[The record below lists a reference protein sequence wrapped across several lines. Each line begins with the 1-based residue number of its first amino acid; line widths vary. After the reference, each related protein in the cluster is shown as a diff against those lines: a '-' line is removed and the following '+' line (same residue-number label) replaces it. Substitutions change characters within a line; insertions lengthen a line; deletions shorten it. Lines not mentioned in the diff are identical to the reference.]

1 MLKSRRGTMRL
12 TLAKAKNPP
21 MVRLVPRSLSRSVV
35 LPVILSVILS
45 VIPKPLPAAAADPA
59 DVAILR
65 IEDRRGPIVELLPF
79 LQDRRPEV
87 RARAALAAGRIGQS
101 GGVPLLAPLL
111 ADADTTVRRWVAFAL
126 GEIEDSTAGLALSAH
141 LATASEPDP
150 VTRSLC
156 LEGLGKLR
164 QGPELVASALT
175 DPDPSVVTAALYA
188 AWRVPGAAPLDA
200 ALRLAGSPGTGVRR
214 AAAYCL
220 MRLAGPRPTGR
231 TPVPDTSTPTGVD
244 RARLASGLLGLARD
258 PDPMVRVHA
267 ARGLGAMVE
276 PEITRALR
284 SLIDDPDWRVRVEA
298 VRGLALSERSI
309 RVDAIRPLL
318 RDRNRNV
325 AAAAVEALATLGRPA
340 VALAELERQLR
351 DPRPRIRQAAFASY
365 LVRQRATG
373 DPITGSAIDAI
384 EQASRKMLAQTD
396 WTLRVLAADGAVLLP
411 IELSLPILETLIR
424 DEPRVARAA
433 VDPLLQRRA
442 RMRVEPLLAQM
453 GQDLEKLVSHPD
465 PVLRAV
471 AIESVGEV
479 FADTALTPDP
489 SDWMGLESILDQ
501 SFRYSARVDRGADVR
516 LAVVA
521 AASRLH
527 DRPELGRLLTLAA
540 RDSCYLVRRAA
551 TDALRERGQPSPREP
566 EPVEDGLD
574 EQSLAA
580 VLDWAR
586 SDHWAVFETEEG
598 TVVARLFTHDAPLT
612 CWNFARLAREGFF
625 DRSRWHRVIPNF
637 VLQAGCH
644 RGDGYGGSDHPIRC
658 EINRKP
664 FRTATLGMALSGK
677 DTGSSQ
683 FFFTH
688 SDQPHL
694 DGRYTVFGQVERGQ
708 DAADR
713 ITQGGN
719 LWSVR
724 VVDHPPQ

>member
-1 MLKSRRGTMRL
+1 MPKSRPGAMRRL
-12 TLAKAKNPP
+12 LSNIVLLLLLSILPP
-21 MVRLVPRSLSRSVV
+21 
-35 LPVILSVILS
+35 
-45 VIPKPLPAAAADPA
+45 PLPAAAADPA
-59 DVAILR
+59 DIAILR
-65 IEDRRGPIVELLPF
+65 LEDRRGPIEQLLPF
-79 LQDRRPEV
+79 LHDPRPAV
-87 RARAALAAGRIGQS
+87 RARAALAFGRIGQPAGVS
-101 GGVPLLAPLL
+101 LLVPLLADT
-111 ADADTTVRRWVAFAL
+111 ATTVRRWAAFAL
-126 GEIEDSTAGLALSAH
+126 GEIEDSTAGLALSTH
-141 LATASEPDP
+141 LATASDPDP
-150 VTRSLC
+150 ATRSLC

-164 QGPELVASALT
+164 QGPERFAVALT

-188 AWRVPGAAPLDA
+188 AWRVPGAAPLEA
-200 ALRLAGSPGTGVRR
+200 ALRLAGSPGAGVRR

-231 TPVPDTSTPTGVD
+231 TPVPDAAPPSGAE

-267 ARGLGAMVE
+267 TRGLGALVE
-276 PEITRALR
+276 PEVTRALR
-284 SLIDDPDWRVRVEA
+284 SLIEDPDWRVRVEA
-298 VRGLALSERSI
+298 VRGLSLPERSI

-325 AAAAVEALATLGRPA
+325 TAAAVEALATLGRPA
-340 VALAELERQLR
+340 VAMAELERQLR
-351 DPRPRIRQAAFASY
+351 DPQPRIRQAAFASY

-384 EQASRKMLAQTD
+384 ERTSRAMLAQTD

-411 IELSLPILETLIR
+411 LELSLPILETLIR

-442 RMRVEPLLAQM
+442 RMRIEPLLAQM
-453 GQDLEKLVSHPD
+453 GQDLEKLISHPD

-471 AIESVGEV
+471 AIESVGAV
-479 FADTALTPDP
+479 FADTSLTPDP

-501 SFRYSARVDRGADVR
+501 SFRYSAKVDRGADVR

-521 AASRLH
+521 AAALLA
-527 DRPELGRLLTLAA
+527 DRPEMGRLLTLAA
-540 RDSCYLVRRAA
+540 QDSCYLVRRAA
-551 TDALRERGQPSPREP
+551 ADALRARGRSVPREP

-574 EQSLAA
+574 EESLAA

-598 TVVARLFTHDAPLT
+598 SVVARLFTRDAPLT
-612 CWNFARLAREGFF
+612 CWNFAQLARAGFF
-625 DRSRWHRVIPNF
+625 DRSRWHRVVPDF

-644 RGDGYGGSDHPIRC
+644 RGDGYGGSDRPIRC

-664 FRTATLGMALSGK
+664 FVTGTLGMALSGK

-683 FFFTH
+683 FFITH

-694 DGRYTVFGQVERGQ
+694 DGRYTVFGQIERGQ

-713 ITQGGN
+713 IPQGGN

-724 VVDHPPQ
+724 VVDLPPP